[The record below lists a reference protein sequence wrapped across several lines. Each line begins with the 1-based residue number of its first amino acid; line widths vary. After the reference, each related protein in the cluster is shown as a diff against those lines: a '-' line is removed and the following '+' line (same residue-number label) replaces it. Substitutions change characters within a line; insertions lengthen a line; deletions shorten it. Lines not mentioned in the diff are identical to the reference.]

1 MMNKKSLFLIIIIF
15 FFQATFSF
23 AEVQTYWDYG
33 EFELA
38 VTFGKDAELNANL
51 ELADFIFVGQK
62 TGLYASISPM
72 RVDFPLEDEDKI
84 EREDAIAFK
93 PGVITFVNANA
104 GWIKPLSD
112 LFYLEFFVNCSTLNP
127 MDIKYVS
134 FKAGTEL
141 SFSKGW
147 PDEIDWGLSCIGKA
161 VSLETGVFISNRDW
175 GDPKYYFAL
184 DFNFIIFA
192 WLFKNEMEN

>member
-1 MMNKKSLFLIIIIF
+1 MKHKKFLLIILFIF
-15 FFQATFSF
+15 FHFSFSF

-84 EREDAIAFK
+84 EREDAIAFA
-93 PGVITFVNANA
+93 PGVVTFVNANV

-112 LFYLEFFVNCSTLNP
+112 LFYLEFFVNCNTLNP

-134 FKAGTEL
+134 FKAGTEISIAAGL
-141 SFSKGW
+141 
-147 PDEIDWGLSCIGKA
+147 PDKVEADFPCIGKA
-161 VSLETGVFISNRDW
+161 ISLETGVLLSNRDW
-175 GDPKYYFAL
+175 SAPKYYIAL
-184 DFNFIIFA
+184 DFNFAFFVYL
-192 WLFKNEMEN
+192 WKNETCN

>member
-1 MMNKKSLFLIIIIF
+1 MKYKKFLLIILFIF
-15 FFQATFSF
+15 FHFSFSF

-84 EREDAIAFK
+84 EREDAISFK

-127 MDIKYVS
+127 MNIKYVS
-134 FKAGTEL
+134 FRAGTEISIAAGL
-141 SFSKGW
+141 
-147 PDEIDWGLSCIGKA
+147 PDKVEADFPCIGKA
-161 VSLETGVFISNRDW
+161 VSLETGVLLSNRDW
-175 GDPKYYFAL
+175 SAPKYYIAL
-184 DFNFIIFA
+184 DFNFAFFVYL
-192 WLFKNEMEN
+192 WKNETCN

>member
-1 MMNKKSLFLIIIIF
+1 MKYKKFLLIILFIF
-15 FFQATFSF
+15 FHFSFSF

-84 EREDAIAFK
+84 EREDAIAFA
-93 PGVITFVNANA
+93 PGVVTFVNANV

-112 LFYLEFFVNCSTLNP
+112 LFYLDFFVNCSTLNP

-134 FKAGTEL
+134 FKAGTE
-141 SFSKGW
+141 FSLAT
-147 PDEIDWGLSCIGKA
+147 GLPYKVDTDFSCIGKA
-161 VSLETGVFISNRDW
+161 VSLETGVLLSNRDW
-175 GDPKYYFAL
+175 TTPKYYLAL
-184 DFNFIIFA
+184 DFNFAFFVYL
-192 WLFKNEMEN
+192 WKNETCN

>member
-1 MMNKKSLFLIIIIF
+1 MKKIFLIVFCFLQAF
-15 FFQATFSF
+15 FCF

-62 TGLYASISPM
+62 TGLYASICPM
-72 RVDFPLEDEDKI
+72 RVDFPLDKEDKI
-84 EREDAIAFK
+84 ERDNNIAFK
-93 PGVITFVNANA
+93 PNVITFVNANA

-127 MDIKYVS
+127 MDIKYVL
-134 FKAGTEL
+134 FKAGTEISIAAGL
-141 SFSKGW
+141 
-147 PDEIDWGLSCIGKA
+147 PDKVEADFPCIGKTI
-161 VSLETGVFISNRDW
+161 SLETGVLLSNRDW
-175 GDPKYYFAL
+175 TTPKYYIAL
-184 DFNFIIFA
+184 DFNFAIFVYL
-192 WLFKNEMEN
+192 WKNETYN

>member
-1 MMNKKSLFLIIIIF
+1 MKYKKFLLIILFIF
-15 FFQATFSF
+15 FHFSFSF

-72 RVDFPLEDEDKI
+72 CVDFPLEDEDKI
-84 EREDAIAFK
+84 EREDAISFK

-134 FKAGTEL
+134 FRAGTEI
-141 SFSKGW
+141 S
-147 PDEIDWGLSCIGKA
+147 IAAGLSDKVEADFPCIGKA
-161 VSLETGVFISNRDW
+161 VSLETGVLLSNRDW
-175 GDPKYYFAL
+175 SAPKYYIAL
-184 DFNFIIFA
+184 DFNFAFFVYL
-192 WLFKNEMEN
+192 WKNETCN

>member
-1 MMNKKSLFLIIIIF
+1 MIC

-84 EREDAIAFK
+84 ERDDAIAFA
-93 PGVITFVNANA
+93 PGVVTFVNANV

-134 FKAGTEL
+134 FKAGTEISIAAGL
-141 SFSKGW
+141 
-147 PDEIDWGLSCIGKA
+147 PDKVEADFPCIGKA
-161 VSLETGVFISNRDW
+161 VSLETGVLLSNRDW
-175 GDPKYYFAL
+175 TIPKYYLAL
-184 DFNFIIFA
+184 DFNFAFFVYL
-192 WLFKNEMEN
+192 WKNETCN